1 MTRNDWT
8 DDASEPEIQQPRSSE
23 AEIARELRLRADP
36 PKVMRLS
43 RKALAMA
50 GGVAATGLGAAFLL
64 ALEPADRKDGPSEL
78 YSTGRATPAEGV
90 ASLPRD
96 YTGIPKLG
104 PPLPGEFGK
113 PVLRRSQETGE
124 PIPARPYTAD
134 GTAPSPPAAG
144 PTPEEQARLAART
157 SGLFFGSSSGAV
169 TASSEQ
175 QAASTKKA
183 LQLAEAV
190 PTPAPKAE
198 PFVVIDKS
206 ATAVQASAE
215 RNILRAGTIIP
226 AALVTGVQSDLPG
239 LVIAQVTEPVR
250 DSLTGSHVLIPQ
262 GARLIGTYDSQL
274 TAGQTRLLLAWTRLL
289 LPDGRS
295 IELNRMPAADATGQA
310 GLSDRVDHHWG
321 STAKAAL
328 ISTVLSIG
336 AQSGFAGNESDIA
349 RALRDGA
356 SDSISRTG
364 RQIVDRE
371 LSRRPTITIRPGMP
385 IMALLTEDL
394 NFKS

>member
-8 DDASEPEIQQPRSSE
+8 DDASEPEVQQPRRSE
-23 AEIARELRLRADP
+23 AEIARELRLRAEP

-43 RKALAMA
+43 RKALAIA

-64 ALEPADRKDGPSEL
+64 ALEPADRKEGPSEL

-124 PIPARPYTAD
+124 PIPARPYMAD
-134 GTAPSPPAAG
+134 GTAPSPPLASPA
-144 PTPEEQARLAART
+144 PEEQARMAART
-157 SGLFFGSSSGAV
+157 SGLFFGSSGGAASDDPEPQAV
-169 TASSEQ
+169 TASATPQFADTGPTSKAKPEPYVVIEAQ
-175 QAASTKKA
+175 DAASRTS
-183 LQLAEAV
+183 
-190 PTPAPKAE
+190 
-198 PFVVIDKS
+198 S
-206 ATAVQASAE
+206 A
-215 RNILRAGTIIP
+215 RNTLRAGTIIP
-226 AALVTGVQSDLPG
+226 AALVTGIQSDLPG

-250 DSLTGSHVLIPQ
+250 DSHTGSRILIPQ
-262 GARLIGTYDSQL
+262 GARLIGSYDSEL
-274 TAGQTRLLLAWTRLL
+274 AAGQTRLLLAWTRLL

-295 IELNRMPAADATGQA
+295 IDLGRMPAADATGQA
-310 GLSDRVDHHWG
+310 GLSDRVDNHWG
-321 STAKAAL
+321 STVKAAL
-328 ISTVLSIG
+328 ISTILSIG
-336 AQSGFAGNESDIA
+336 AQSGTSGDESDIA

-371 LSRRPTITIRPGMP
+371 LSRRPTITVRAGMP
-385 IMALLTEDL
+385 IRAILTADL
-394 NFKS
+394 DVSP

>member
-8 DDASEPEIQQPRSSE
+8 DDTPEPEFQQPRRSE

-43 RKALAMA
+43 RKALAIA

-78 YSTGRATPAEGV
+78 YPTGRATPAEGV

-113 PVLRRSQETGE
+113 PVLRRSQEAGE
-124 PIPARPYTAD
+124 PIPGRPYAAD
-134 GTAPSPPAAG
+134 GTSASPSPAG
-144 PTPEEQARLAART
+144 PTSEQQARMAART
-157 SGLFFGSSSGAV
+157 SGLFFGNSSAAPA
-169 TASSEQ
+169 TAPDL
-175 QAASTKKA
+175 QADSTGEVPKPAETGSLANPK
-183 LQLAEAV
+183 AEAV
-190 PTPAPKAE
+190 VLLDSPATPTPPSEAQN
-198 PFVVIDKS
+198 
-206 ATAVQASAE
+206 T
-215 RNILRAGTIIP
+215 LRAGTIIP
-226 AALVTGVQSDLPG
+226 AALVTGIQSDLPG

-250 DSLTGSHVLIPQ
+250 DSLTGSHVVIPQ
-262 GARLIGTYDSQL
+262 GARLIGTYDSEL
-274 TAGQTRLLLAWTRLL
+274 AAGQTRLLLAWTRLL

-295 IELNRMPAADATGQA
+295 IDLGRTPAADATGQA
-310 GLSDRVDHHWG
+310 GLSDKVDNHWG

-328 ISTVLSIG
+328 ISTILSIG
-336 AQSGFAGNESDIA
+336 AQSGTSGDESDLA

-364 RQIVDRE
+364 RQIVERE
-371 LSRRPTITIRPGMP
+371 LSRRPTITVRAGSPVLAI
-385 IMALLTEDL
+385 ISKDL
-394 NFKS
+394 PFQ

>member
-8 DDASEPEIQQPRSSE
+8 DDKPEPEVQQPRRSE
-23 AEIARELRLRADP
+23 AEIARELRLRAEP

-43 RKALAMA
+43 RKALAIT
-50 GGVAATGLGAAFLL
+50 GGIAATGLGAAFLL
-64 ALEPADRKDGPSEL
+64 ALEPADRKDRPSEL

-124 PIPARPYTAD
+124 PIPARPYAAD

-144 PTPEEQARLAART
+144 PTPEEQARQAART
-157 SGLFFGSSSGAV
+157 SSLFFGSSGGTAV
-169 TASSEQ
+169 AAPEP
-175 QAASTKKA
+175 QAASINEP
-183 LQLAEAV
+183 LQPVETGQT
-190 PTPAPKAE
+190 PTPKVE
-198 PFVVIDKS
+198 PFAIVETQDAANRTSS
-206 ATAVQASAE
+206 APNT
-215 RNILRAGTIIP
+215 LRAGTIIP
-226 AALVTGVQSDLPG
+226 AALVTGIQSDLPG

-250 DSLTGSHVLIPQ
+250 DSLTGSRILIPQ
-262 GARLIGTYDSQL
+262 GARLIGTYASEL
-274 TAGQTRLLLAWTRLL
+274 AAGQTRLLLAWTRLL

-295 IELNRMPAADATGQA
+295 IDLGRMPAADATGQA
-310 GLSDRVDHHWG
+310 GLRDRVDHHWG
-321 STAKAAL
+321 STVKAAL
-328 ISTVLSIG
+328 ISTILSIG
-336 AQSGFAGNESDIA
+336 AQSGSAGNESDIA
-349 RALRDGA
+349 RAIRDGA

-371 LSRRPTITIRPGMP
+371 LARRPTIKVRPGMP
-385 IMALLTEDL
+385 IRAILTADL
-394 NFKS
+394 DVSP